1 MTTGCTFFVVM
12 TQCTLTRQ
20 PGCAVRVRKSP
31 SIGTHSSKLA
41 TPPPSPDAA
50 ADELRVRSW
59 VSQATVCRKV
69 GRSDDA
75 VALLRRAARAEP
87 SVEEAYLKPLLAEL
101 AAEQQQQDGQQP
113 AGVAGEDEDEQQQ
126 EARQQGEK

>member
-1 MTTGCTFFVVM
+1 MQRPIVDTETSGLGNRPEKRTITC
-12 TQCTLTRQ
+12 
-20 PGCAVRVRKSP
+20 
-31 SIGTHSSKLA
+31 
-41 TPPPSPDAA
+41 
-50 ADELRVRSW
+50 
-59 VSQATVCRKV
+59 
-69 GRSDDA
+69 DDA